1 MGVRLIREN
10 SDTPNVTNKDDARMV
25 RYAYGGQNGYVQ
37 KYGRELD
44 YIPSGNIFTIGS
56 GIAVLQG
63 WEVVI
68 DSNGWQI
75 ELSTADATKRYYSI
89 YLEVNLAL
97 GGTAEIKSTY
107 DNAEYPTVNEGDD
120 LTENLNG
127 IARLEL
133 YRFTATRGVVADVEK
148 RVSAI
153 SYNNDI
159 LAKIA
164 DGTFLVGNA
173 KKINDIEL
181 KVDEN
186 GVLKIGDII
195 IPQRK
200 PLWVGNKSTQ
210 AGTAEIVLSEPI
222 RYGEKFSIYCSCNT
236 FTYVYLGWADLSGTP
251 IAVLF
256 EENVV
261 SSVLKNS
268 CTINSVSF
276 NWTADCFSGQDLVK
290 LKIDGRNVLRI
301 STGGNSFSTET
312 AGVYAVEKVIDGTRK
327 YNDNFI
333 P

>member
-10 SDTPNVTNKDDARMV
+10 SDTPNIINKDDARMV

-37 KYGRELD
+37 KYGREFGHTV
-44 YIPSGNIFTIGS
+44 SGNIFNIGS

-63 WEVVI
+63 WEVVV
-68 DSNGWQI
+68 DSNGWQL
-75 ELSTADATKRYYSI
+75 ELSTADATKRYYSV

-97 GGTAEIKSTY
+97 GGTAAIKSKY
-107 DNAEYPTVNEGDD
+107 DTVDYPTIEEGDD

-127 IARLEL
+127 IAYLEL

-153 SYNNDI
+153 SYD
-159 LAKIA
+159 AKRVNGLEI
-164 DGTFLVGNA
+164 
-173 KKINDIEL
+173 

-186 GVLKIGDII
+186 GILKIGDII

-200 PLWVGNKSTQ
+200 PLWIGRKSTE
-210 AGTAEIVLSEPI
+210 AGTVEIVLSEPI
-222 RYGEKFSIYCSCNT
+222 KYGEKFSVYCNCYT
-236 FTYVYLGWADLSGTP
+236 FTFVYLGWADLSGNP
-251 IAVLF
+251 IPFIF

-261 SSVLKNS
+261 SNVFLSAVENF
-268 CTINSVSF
+268 CDIIAISF
-276 NWTADCFSGQDLVK
+276 VWNKDCFSGQDIVK

-301 STGGNSFSTET
+301 SAEGNNFSTET
-312 AGVYAVEKVIDGTRK
+312 AVVYAVEKVIDGTRK
-327 YNDNFI
+327 YNDNFT